1 VIFQMFRGQLLVV
14 RQSDHGVQTGLFASR
29 WGNESTPTFD
39 PWQAVV
45 DAGTQHDNGWIAW
58 EASPTMDPETGQP
71 WQFYKLTPHEH
82 VPLYRRGIQMAAD
95 HDPTTGLLVSMHGAG
110 LYNDRYGT
118 FRLAE
123 RHFSDAERVLVDEF
137 LAEQALFQQS
147 LGERILGRTL
157 QTHITTDPRV
167 WYNYLLLQVW
177 DRLQL
182 QFAWRLAADGEI
194 APLPHPGGSTST
206 LKVTNAGEFSIE
218 LDPYPFDTSPLVFPM
233 AARLLPD
240 KPYRNAEEFLAEMA
254 KTPELQIE
262 CRVRRPGS

>member
-14 RQSDHGVQTGLFASR
+14 RQTDHGVQTGLFASR
-29 WGNESTPTFD
+29 WGNESTPAFD
-39 PWQAVV
+39 PREAVIE
-45 DAGTQHDNGWIAW
+45 AGTRHDNGWAAW
-58 EASPTMDPETGQP
+58 EESQTMDPETGQP
-71 WQFYKLTPHEH
+71 WRVYKLTPHEH

-95 HDPTTGLLVSMHGAG
+95 HDPTTGILVSMHGAG

-123 RHFSDAERVLVDEF
+123 RHLSDSERALVDEF

-147 LGERILGRTL
+147 LAERLAGRTL
-157 QTHITTDPRV
+157 ETHVTTDPNV
-167 WYNYLLLQVW
+167 WYTYLLLQVW

-194 APLPHPGGSTST
+194 GPLPYPDGSSGVLRIKNT
-206 LKVTNAGEFSIE
+206 GELAVS
-218 LDPYPFDTSPLVFPM
+218 LDPYPFDTDHLSFPM

-240 KPYRNAEEFLAEMA
+240 RPYRNAEEFLAEMA
-254 KTPELQIE
+254 KTPELQLE
-262 CRVRRPGS
+262 CKVSRAN

>member
-1 VIFQMFRGQLLVV
+1 MIFQMFRGQLLVV
-14 RQSDHGVQTGLFASR
+14 RQTDHGVQTGLFASR
-29 WGNESTPTFD
+29 WGNESTPAFD
-39 PWQAVV
+39 PREAVIE
-45 DAGTQHDNGWIAW
+45 AGTRHDNGWAAW
-58 EASPTMDPETGQP
+58 EESPTMDPETGQP

-95 HDPTTGLLVSMHGAG
+95 HDPSTGILVSMHGAG

-123 RHFSDAERVLVDEF
+123 RHLSDSERALVDEF

-147 LGERILGRTL
+147 LAERLAGRTL
-157 QTHITTDPRV
+157 ETHVTTDPNV
-167 WYNYLLLQVW
+167 WYTYLLLQVW

-194 APLPHPGGSTST
+194 GPLPYPDGSSGVLRIKNT
-206 LKVTNAGEFSIE
+206 GELAVS
-218 LDPYPFDTSPLVFPM
+218 LDPYPFDTDHLSFPM

-240 KPYRNAEEFLAEMA
+240 RPYRNAEEFLAEMA
-254 KTPELQIE
+254 KTPELQLE
-262 CRVRRPGS
+262 CKVSRAN